1 MWGFSYAARRC
12 RSSVFSRWSLVFSS
26 VSRWQSWQVM
36 LLFLAD
42 YEVDSF
48 SDVFLGAVY
57 LGAVAEGGD
66 SFLYE
71 PQYLIFL
78 ELEFAFF

>member
-1 MWGFSYAARRC
+1 MCGGFRRLLGGAVAPC
-12 RSSVFSRWSLVFSS
+12 FPAGVWCFPLGAVGSLGRSFF
-26 VSRWQSWQVM
+26 
-36 LLFLAD
+36 A
-42 YEVDSF
+42 YHEVGAF

-71 PQYLIFL
+71 SQYLVFL

>member
-1 MWGFSYAARRC
+1 M
-12 RSSVFSRWSLVFSS
+12 FSS
-26 VSRWQSWQVM
+26 WRARQSGQVM

-42 YEVDSF
+42 YEVGSL

-57 LGAVAEGGD
+57 FGAVAEGGD
-66 SFLYE
+66 LFFYE
-71 PQYLIFL
+71 AEDLVFL